1 MSCPKCGK
9 EIEKDSKFCGHCGY
23 EFDQKKGAAA
33 DTGIDMDFFEKVK
46 GFLIEPSK
54 TFDAVKGDT
63 LNEAMKYYV
72 CIAAIYSALIALLF
86 AFAPTLLALTMGFGF
101 RNLGM
106 MPGVDARFLAIGI
119 FVVFLIFMIIGVFII
134 GAIYHI
140 GVYIVG
146 GKKGIEQTI
155 KALMYGQTPGLLLGW
170 IPIIGIIA
178 GIWSFVLYILG
189 IRQLQEITTGKA
201 ILAVLI
207 PIIII
212 VVLIVVLAA
221 IIAAFVFGIGG

>member
-1 MSCPKCGK
+1 
-9 EIEKDSKFCGHCGY
+9 
-23 EFDQKKGAAA
+23 
-33 DTGIDMDFFEKVK
+33 
-46 GFLIEPSK
+46 
-54 TFDAVKGDT
+54 
-63 LNEAMKYYV
+63 
-72 CIAAIYSALIALLF
+72 
-86 AFAPTLLALTMGFGF
+86 
-101 RNLGM
+101 
-106 MPGVDARFLAIGI
+106 
-119 FVVFLIFMIIGVFII
+119 MIIGVFII

-212 VVLIVVLAA
+212 VVLIVILA